1 MCVLHQISQ
10 WDQAVKGSLGQEL
23 LVIGFNLQTT
33 STCMM
38 ACMLFVRTD
47 GHPEDHS
54 ASQTDNR
61 IEAATPHWAPTADT
75 PATAAD
81 NTLTAESASVA
92 VQPELAATAEADVQN
107 QAAIPA
113 GLRSKQWGPVQNPF
127 PAAGQ
132 AKAPLLSHTNRTSSH
147 PPASQERSG
156 HVPTESDAAR
166 GRQSAAEQ
174 SFLAQS
180 TTDAAT
186 ASDMQSNNSA
196 DAHSTAA
203 STSDTPNPVPQ
214 ATISQIAEP
223 HRASPPKHTAMQPDS
238 SKAAGSIGSTL
249 PQLAGGSDI
258 SPPAASSNDLEQHT
272 GTGSGGGSD
281 TTPSVATRND
291 MEQAAVS
298 RAATS
303 GQAVSQSSAAASSF
317 ETSRPAAGSARPR
330 REWGRI
336 VHPFAAAGAAPRPPV
351 ITGDPRPKS
360 G

>member
-1 MCVLHQISQ
+1 
-10 WDQAVKGSLGQEL
+10 
-23 LVIGFNLQTT
+23 
-33 STCMM
+33 
-38 ACMLFVRTD
+38 MLFVGTD
-47 GHPEDHS
+47 AHQEDHS
-54 ASQTDNR
+54 LSQTDGLT
-61 IEAATPHWAPTADT
+61 ETTTPHWAPTT
-75 PATAAD
+75 EVPATAVVSI
-81 NTLTAESASVA
+81 LTSESASLP
-92 VQPELAATAEADVQN
+92 VQPDLAATAGPDVQN
-107 QAAIPA
+107 QAATPA
-113 GLRSKQWGPVQNPF
+113 GLGSKQWGPVQNPF

-132 AKAPLLSHTNRTSSH
+132 AKAPLLLHTNRTSSP
-147 PPASQERSG
+147 PPASQEHSG
-156 HVPTESDAAR
+156 HVPTESSHSESDAAR
-166 GRQSAAEQ
+166 GQQSAAEQ

-196 DAHSTAA
+196 DAQSTAA

-249 PQLAGGSDI
+249 PQLAGGSAI

-272 GTGSGGGSD
+272 VTGSGGGSD

-291 MEQAAVS
+291 MEQPAVS

-303 GQAVSQSSAAASSF
+303 GQAVSQSSAAARSF
-317 ETSRPAAGSARPR
+317 EASRPAAGSAKPR

-336 VHPFAAAGAAPRPPV
+336 VHPFAAAGAATRPPV
-351 ITGDPRPKS
+351 ITGDPRPKP